1 MAENLNQELGATLPE
16 GFTLDTEEV
25 LSAKLPPGFTLD
37 TPSVVAGE
45 LPDVSQIPVTAE
57 GLPLTPEQEA
67 QEEQARIGRKEEA
80 VFEDPGI
87 LREAE
92 QTFSAIVGERVGI
105 DPGNLLEFRKS
116 LGFLAPVVEAGA
128 TVLEGVAGGIGVG
141 ISLAADVLG
150 ELGVPDSDK
159 LKRDLLALTLETP
172 IVGQAGAAK
181 PPIPRPSV
189 PRLPSVKIGET
200 VGRGVTKVNEL
211 IDRVFPPSK
220 KAEDLLGDILK
231 LDKIEPEN
239 IAIQAANFETR
250 NARKPTLLE
259 LGGENVEGLAR
270 KVGGE
275 IGESRTVIQNFRNT
289 VLDNQTQLV
298 KDIAERTLVQPN
310 RDFFGDITALEKQM
324 QRTAAPLYKEAFKQT
339 VKINDDIRQ
348 MLSTPAGKTAI
359 ENASKILR
367 QERIDPAT
375 LGITKTKKG
384 FKIDDD
390 VSIEALDAIK
400 RGFDDVLDTF
410 RDKTTGKLELDQF
423 GNAVNKT
430 LKDYRAALDELSPVY
445 AEARAAFAG
454 PASLKNALLD
464 ARNAAKKPSITAE
477 VITKQMKGLTPSERE
492 FYRSGFMRGIIDIME
507 GGVKDAN
514 RVRKLV
520 RSETLVKKLEVVFD
534 NKALAKDFVDQLRE
548 AEKLSGR
555 VQRVS
560 PTVGTTT
567 TQRASDIA
575 AIGAMSKTGALTN
588 IVRVGFDKLRQN
600 RNIRNEQLVN
610 KDIAEL
616 LTQPLTDDIIE
627 QISKRLQEKK

>member
-1 MAENLNQELGATLPE
+1 MTDQTDI
-16 GFTLDTEEV
+16 LDL
-25 LSAKLPPGFTLD
+25 LSAGALTDEQAALALNRLD
-37 TPSVVAGE
+37 GGE
-45 LPDVSQIPVTAE
+45 VDTSQIPITAE

-67 QEEQARIGRKEEA
+67 FEETARQQAREETF
-80 VFEDPGI
+80 FEAGP

-92 QTFSAIVGERVGI
+92 QIFSGIAGERLGI
-105 DPGNLLEFRKS
+105 DPENLPEFRKA
-116 LGFLAPVVEAGA
+116 LGALTPLANVGAIGLEALGGSIGA
-128 TVLEGVAGGIGVG
+128 G
-141 ISLAADVLG
+141 ISLAADLLG
-150 ELGVPDSDK
+150 ELGVPDSDR
-159 LKRDLLALTLETP
+159 LKRDLLAITLESP

-211 IDRVFPPSK
+211 IDRVFPPAK
-220 KAEDLLGDILK
+220 KAENLLGDILR
-231 LDKIEPEN
+231 LDKIDPEN
-239 IAIQAANFETR
+239 IAIRAADFEVR

-275 IGESRTVIQNFRNT
+275 IGESRTVIQNFRNN

-324 QRTAAPLYKEAFKQT
+324 QRTAAPLYEAAFKQT
-339 VKINDDIRQ
+339 VRIDDNIRQ

-359 ENASKILR
+359 ENANKILR
-367 QERIDPAT
+367 QERKDPAT

-384 FKIDDD
+384 FKIAED

-410 RDKTTGKLELDQF
+410 RDKTTGRLELDQF

-430 LKDYRAALDELSPVY
+430 LKAYRTALDELSPVY

-477 VITKQMKGLTPSERE
+477 VIAKQMKGMTPSERE

-534 NKALAKDFVDQLRE
+534 NKELAKDFVTQLRE
-548 AEKLSGR
+548 AEKISGR

-575 AIGAMSKTGALTN
+575 AIGAMGKTGALTN
-588 IVRVGFDKLRQN
+588 IVKVGFDRLRQN

-616 LTQPLTDDIIE
+616 LTQPLTDDAIQ
-627 QISKRLQEKK
+627 QITTRLRQQK